1 MHEGQTALRTYTVGR
16 PQTSM
21 RRRVPA
27 GAVSDGYAVVKV
39 IIGDLQVKRRASERS
54 RPIDDRALMRGVRPI
69 A

>member
-1 MHEGQTALRTYTVGR
+1 
-16 PQTSM
+16 M